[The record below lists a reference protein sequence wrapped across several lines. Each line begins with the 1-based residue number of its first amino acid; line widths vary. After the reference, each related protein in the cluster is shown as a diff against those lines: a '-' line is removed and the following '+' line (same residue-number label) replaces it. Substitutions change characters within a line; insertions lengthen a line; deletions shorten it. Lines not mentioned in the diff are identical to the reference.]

1 MIRGSALRVDSIVG
15 FVYIGVYSIVRFIS
29 LVSLVISKESNKNEQ
44 GIRP

>member
-29 LVSLVISKESNKNEQ
+29 LVSLVISNKNEQ